1 MKRCIS
7 LGLRL
12 LLCATGCSLAATS
25 CALDIR
31 DAFVSG
37 ALDYVS
43 GTTTQLL
50 SQLIILPGDESL
62 EE

>member
-1 MKRCIS
+1 MKRCMS
-7 LGLRL
+7 LALRL
-12 LLCATGCSLAATS
+12 LIGTAGCSLAATS

-37 ALDYVS
+37 ALEYVS

-50 SQLIILPGDESL
+50 SQLIILPGDEAS